1 MSLAPRAVLVHRTTE
16 YEELLARHGT
26 HGQAAFLL
34 SSRGRSIDEVALRH
48 RHTQQ
53 ALADVAAAV
62 PLQWRQSR
70 VERADLDRFLFA
82 PEDVVVVVGQDGLV
96 ANAAKYLSGQ
106 PVVGI
111 DTDPGRNPG
120 VLVRHRSSD
129 AAALLR
135 TAAAPGGAAD
145 ELTMVEAV
153 ADDTQRLLALNEI
166 YLGPPG
172 HQTARYRLGPDAPDA
187 AAEPQASSGVLVGT
201 GTGATGWLRSLWQER
216 HSALRLPAPTDSR
229 LLWFVREAWPSP
241 ATGTS
246 LVAGE
251 LGRGEGLRL
260 TVESD
265 RVVVFG
271 DGMETD
277 ALELTW
283 GQTVRLGISATSL
296 RLAV

>member
-1 MSLAPRAVLVHRTTE
+1 DSTTPALLVGGGAAPRGPA
-16 YEELLARHGT
+16 G
-26 HGQAAFLL
+26 GP
-34 SSRGRSIDEVALRH
+34 RGRGGA
-48 RHTQQ
+48 
-53 ALADVAAAV
+53 
-62 PLQWRQSR
+62 QS
-70 VERADLDRFLFA
+70 
-82 PEDVVVVVGQDGLV
+82 
-96 ANAAKYLSGQ
+96 
-106 PVVGI
+106 
-111 DTDPGRNPG
+111 
-120 VLVRHRSSD
+120 
-129 AAALLR
+129 
-135 TAAAPGGAAD
+135 PGGAAD

-172 HQTARYRLGPDAPDA
+172 HQTARYRLGPDAPGA
-187 AAEPQASSGVLVGT
+187 PTEPQASSGVLVGT

-216 HSALRLPAPTDSR
+216 HSALRLPAPTDPR

-251 LGRGEGLRL
+251 LGRGQGLRL